1 VVTVYRQ
8 LNTIK
13 KAKLIIRIEK
23 SNYLFNKAKKIIHK
37 KFVKN
42 LKLFKDD
49 ILNFKSKMKFDT
61 IITQRVIINLKNWTL
76 QKKSLK
82 NISSNLKK
90 NGIYICLE
98 CTNEGWKNLNILRKE
113 MNLLIIPKHDWHNF
127 YLNEKKFLNF
137 MKKEFKI
144 IKKINFNMY
153 YFLTRL
159 YIQLIFPLTGYG
171 IKLKKRKEIRIFD
184 YMANLLNK
192 KYNNKFTYSKNQIGP
207 LAGYI
212 FKKK

>member
-1 VVTVYRQ
+1 MVTVYRQ

-144 IKKINFNMY
+144 IKKN
-153 YFLTRL
+153 
-159 YIQLIFPLTGYG
+159 
-171 IKLKKRKEIRIFD
+171 
-184 YMANLLNK
+184 
-192 KYNNKFTYSKNQIGP
+192 
-207 LAGYI
+207 
-212 FKKK
+212 